1 MNLYLFLVSVVVGI
15 CIHESDGRSAQLCIY
30 SRVFNRRLHSNAWF
44 IALELACTFCNLKIC
59 KSVFVR
65 FQSDMYLFA
74 FVIGWISC
82 GVLYI
87 KDWRRWGSEKGRR
100 VKEIKARFVCQWIFN
115 RCWSHVDIK
124 YKKKYKICCTIFYP
138 PRRYNFSFFE
148 SFSFV
153 KPNYTRIYSMND
165 VGSNLQYLQYS
176 LLNILVEE

>member
-124 YKKKYKICCTIFYP
+124 YKKSTKYAVQYSIPHVVTTSPFLNRFPSWNRII
-138 PRRYNFSFFE
+138 RG
-148 SFSFV
+148 
-153 KPNYTRIYSMND
+153 YTLWTTWDRIYNI
-165 VGSNLQYLQYS
+165 Y
-176 LLNILVEE
+176 NILC